1 MRVSEL
7 LKFDPIIVQCH
18 DNPDADAIASAYAM
32 YTYFKG
38 NGKNVRMV
46 YSGNNAIQKSNL
58 MLLTDY
64 LEIKDKLEHIV
75 KWEGEAFDGLVLTV
89 DCQYGAGNV
98 TKIPSKY
105 QAIIDHHQVEISD
118 VELSEIASDMGS
130 CSTLIWKL
138 LKDEGFAFDDAKLC
152 TGLYFGLYTDTN
164 SLSEIY
170 NPYDKDMR
178 DLLAYEKS
186 VVHFLKN
193 SNFSLDELEIAGNA
207 MRGYRYYPENRF
219 AIIKSEQCD
228 PNILGLISDF
238 LLQVAEV
245 DEGIVYN
252 EWPNGYKFSVRSCV
266 KEVHA
271 NELAA
276 FIAETV
282 GSGGGHRE
290 KAGGFIRK
298 DLYDKKYD
306 IPTGEFFSQRTEEY
320 FRSFEVIHAAK
331 YDIDLTGMKK
341 YIKKK
346 VHQGYVLAKDV
357 LPVGTPVMIRTLE
370 GDIDTV
376 VEEDLVIMIGIKGEV
391 YSSRFEKFSRSYT
404 ATEQKY
410 TDDVTIRK
418 PDYIPTLYNRL
429 DGTMIELAPYAKVCI
444 SSGATQI
451 FARPTYKRMKIF
463 TQWYDETYM
472 EGKVGDYLAV
482 RTDDYHDIYI
492 IEKDIFSD
500 TYEEMN

>member
-1 MRVSEL
+1 MRLKDL
-7 LKFDPIIVQCH
+7 LNYDPVIVQCH
-18 DNPDADAIASAYAM
+18 DNPDADAIASGYAV
-32 YTYFKG
+32 YRFLKD
-38 NGKNVRMV
+38 NGKDVRLV

-58 MLLTDY
+58 MLLLDY
-64 LEIKDKLEHIV
+64 LEIKDTMEHITD
-75 KWEGEAFDGLVLTV
+75 WQGEEFEGLVVTV

-98 TKIPSKY
+98 SRIPSKY
-105 QAIIDHHQVEISD
+105 QAIIDHHQVEISNI
-118 VELSEIASDMGS
+118 ELSEIISDMGS
-130 CSTLIWKL
+130 CSTLVWKM
-138 LKDEGFAFDDAKLC
+138 LKDEGFELSDIKLC
-152 TGLYFGLYTDTN
+152 TGLFFGLYTDTN

-178 DLLAYEKS
+178 DLLPYEKS
-186 VVHFLKN
+186 VIHFLKN

-219 AIIKSEQCD
+219 AIIRSEQCD

-245 DEGIVYN
+245 DEGVVYN
-252 EWPNGYKFSVRSCV
+252 EWPNGFKFSVRSCV

-298 DLYDKKYD
+298 NLFEEKYD
-306 IPTGEFFSQRTEEY
+306 IPIGEFLSSRIEEY
-320 FRSFEVIHAAK
+320 FRSFEVIYAAK
-331 YDIDLTGMKK
+331 YDIDMTGMKK

-346 VHQGYVLAKDV
+346 VHQGFVYARDV
-357 LPVGTPVMIRTLE
+357 LPIGTPITIRTLE

-376 VEEDLVIMIGIKGEV
+376 VEKDLVIMIGIKGEV
-391 YSSRFEKFSRSYT
+391 YCNREEKFDRSYT
-404 ATEQKY
+404 ATDIRYLE
-410 TDDVTIRK
+410 DDKIKK
-418 PDYIPTLYNRL
+418 PDYIPTIHNKI
-429 DGTMIELAPYAKVCI
+429 DGKMIELAPYARVCI

-451 FARPTYKRMKIF
+451 FARPTDKRMKIF
-463 TQWYDETYM
+463 TLWYEETYM
-472 EGKVGDYLAV
+472 EGKPGDYIAV
-482 RTDDYHDIYI
+482 RTDDFHDIYI

-500 TYEEMN
+500 TYEEMS